1 MDCISNYIYGSVII
15 TKSGYDFLISCVMRH
30 TTCVHMWS
38 VNNMEEGATAKI
50 KLTNVLVSTVCKD
63 ANYNLIACGYDC
75 MIKDT
80 CTIINYH
87 VQYFILDVQ

>member
-1 MDCISNYIYGSVII
+1 
-15 TKSGYDFLISCVMRH
+15 
-30 TTCVHMWS
+30 
-38 VNNMEEGATAKI
+38 MEEGATAKI
-50 KLTNVLVSTVCKD
+50 KLRNVLVSTVCKD

-87 VQYFILDVQ
+87 VQYLILDVQ